1 MDYVNATTLTPKVG
15 NGRVN
20 KGISLFIRN
29 VLNNIP
35 AGKAVSLK
43 TLASQLEDEFE
54 LPKNQTYVRINMI
67 LKRKGFE
74 HLTKGTNAEND
85 TFIVNPEV

>member
-1 MDYVNATTLTPKVG
+1 MEYVNASILTPKVG

-29 VLNNIP
+29 VLNGIP
-35 AGKAVSLK
+35 VGQAVSLK
-43 TLASQLEDEFE
+43 TLAAQLEDNFE
-54 LPKNQTYVRINMI
+54 LKKNQTYVRINMI

-74 HLTKGTNAEND
+74 HLTKGTDEGNN
-85 TFIVNPEV
+85 TFIINPEV

>member
-1 MDYVNATTLTPKVG
+1 MEYVNAKTLTPKVG

-29 VLNNIP
+29 VLNDIP
-35 AGKAVSLK
+35 VGQAVSQK
-43 TLASQLEDEFE
+43 TLAIQLEDKFE
-54 LPKNQTYVRINMI
+54 LKKNQTYVRINMI

-74 HLTKGTNAEND
+74 HLTKGTDEENH
-85 TFIVNPEV
+85 TFIINPEV